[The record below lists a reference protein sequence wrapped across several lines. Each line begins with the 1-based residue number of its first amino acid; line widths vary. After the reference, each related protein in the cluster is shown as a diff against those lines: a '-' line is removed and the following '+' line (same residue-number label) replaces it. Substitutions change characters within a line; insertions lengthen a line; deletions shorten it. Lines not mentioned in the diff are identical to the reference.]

1 MSNGNGGKGSI
12 IGTIMIIAGIFFNM
26 KTFHWLLCIV
36 GSHSWNY
43 AYAPKGHII
52 ARKCRFCER
61 LEYWNRVK
69 RKWTKLL

>member
-1 MSNGNGGKGSI
+1 
-12 IGTIMIIAGIFFNM
+12 M
-26 KTFHWLLCIV
+26 KALHWLLCLAGI
-36 GSHSWNY
+36 HSWNY

-69 RKWTKLL
+69 RKWTKIL